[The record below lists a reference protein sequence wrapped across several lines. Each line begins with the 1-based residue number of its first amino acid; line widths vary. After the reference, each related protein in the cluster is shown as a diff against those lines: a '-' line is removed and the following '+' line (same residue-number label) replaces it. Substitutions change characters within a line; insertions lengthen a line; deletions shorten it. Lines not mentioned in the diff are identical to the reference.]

1 MITDQ
6 LYNKYFEALLDGD
19 RQAVVATVNHL
30 IDQEVGIRQIY
41 KDLFQRALYQ
51 VGELWEHNKL
61 SVATE
66 HLATSLV
73 ERQMSMVY
81 PYMFSTER
89 KGRRAVVTCLANE
102 YHQVGA
108 RMVADIFEMN
118 GWDGYFLGANTP
130 QSEVLSMISER
141 KPDIIALSV
150 SVSFNFSVMKEMV
163 DLIRENFPSQ
173 SIIVGGQAFRWGGQ
187 NLIKNM
193 DEVKLILSLEELE
206 SFIGN
211 YN

>member
-1 MITDQ
+1 MITDK
-6 LYNKYFEALLDGD
+6 LYNDYFESLVNGD
-19 RQAVVATVNHL
+19 RQAVVATVKQL
-30 IDQEVGIRQIY
+30 LDQEVGIRQIY

-73 ERQMSMVY
+73 ERQMSMIY
-81 PYMFSTER
+81 PHMFSIER

-130 QSEVLSMISER
+130 QSEVLSMISEK
-141 KPDIIALSV
+141 KPEVIALSV
-150 SVSFNFSVMKEMV
+150 SVSFNFSVMKEMI
-163 DLIRENFPSQ
+163 DLIRENFPAQ

-187 NLIKNM
+187 NLINNM